1 MALAA
6 TAILSAIPFLT
17 AATSSG
23 GTQYVALGDSYS
35 SGLGA
40 GSYGSSG
47 SCYRSAHA
55 YPQLWANANA
65 PASFAFVAC
74 AGATTTDVI
83 GNQLSAL
90 SPQTSLVSITVGG
103 NDVGFASVMETC
115 VLGSTSDCVSA
126 IDHAEY
132 LAQTQLPGR
141 LATLFADIKADAPN
155 ARVVVLGYPDFY
167 DLTYSQY
174 CVGLS
179 TTDRTDLNNGANVL
193 DSVIQTAASQAG
205 LRYADVRSA
214 FAGHEICD
222 WISWLHSVDW
232 TFLEASYHPTGSGQ
246 ADAYYPVFA
255 AAAG

>member
-1 MALAA
+1 M
-6 TAILSAIPFLT
+6 
-17 AATSSG
+17 
-23 GTQYVALGDSYS
+23 
-35 SGLGA
+35 
-40 GSYGSSG
+40 
-47 SCYRSAHA
+47 
-55 YPQLWANANA
+55 
-65 PASFAFVAC
+65 
-74 AGATTTDVI
+74 
-83 GNQLSAL
+83 
-90 SPQTSLVSITVGG
+90 
-103 NDVGFASVMETC
+103 
-115 VLGSTSDCVSA
+115 LGSTSDCVSA

-174 CVGLS
+174 CIGLS

-205 LRYADVRSA
+205 FRYADVRSA

-222 WISWLHSVDW
+222 WNSWLHSVDW
-232 TFLEASYHPTGSGQ
+232 TFLESSYHPTGSGQ